1 MRPLVQASRPATCK
15 ASQHESVQAR
25 TRTETETETSLND
38 PVTDG
43 HKPNKQLYSEFE
55 AAINYQTI
63 VKQIYMGVKN
73 IN

>member
-1 MRPLVQASRPATCK
+1 MKLK
-15 ASQHESVQAR
+15 
-25 TRTETETETSLND
+25 TETLLND

-63 VKQIYMGVKN
+63 QKKH
-73 IN
+73 